1 MNAAPALLGYA
12 AAVGVLAPRVMLR
25 GGWPHR
31 APVLAAAV
39 WFALG
44 TSFSVCVA
52 LAALHL
58 ATPGAHLHGIL
69 YSCGVALG
77 VGPPDAGAVRR
88 LGVGVSAAVPTAQ
101 LAAFAHHALRAR
113 AARSRH
119 RAILDKVGRPSA
131 SLGATVLDHMT
142 PTAYC
147 LPGHRSRIVVSS
159 GAVDLLTETEIA
171 AVVAHERVHIAG
183 RHHLLLAA
191 ARAFAVVF
199 RGVPLAR
206 HLGQQI
212 PLLLEMAADDGALRR
227 HPHRT
232 LVTAMFEMASAGA
245 VAKGA
250 VPKGALSAGGRT
262 VPIRLRRILAPARR
276 TRPAFRAVVA
286 GAAVLMPLLPLLL
299 ACPPGLA

>member
-25 GGWPHR
+25 SRWPHR

-39 WFALG
+39 WFALAA
-44 TSFSVCVA
+44 SFSVCVA

-58 ATPGAHLHGIL
+58 ATPGAHLHGVL

-77 VGPPDAGAVRR
+77 VGPPDVGAVRR
-88 LGVGVSAAVPTAQ
+88 LGVGVAVAVPAAQ
-101 LAAFAHHALRAR
+101 AAAFASHVLRAR
-113 AARSRH
+113 AARTRH
-119 RAILDKVGRPSA
+119 RRILDKVGRPSA
-131 SLGATVLDHMT
+131 RLGATVLDHLT

-147 LPGHRSRIVVSS
+147 LPGRRSRIVVSS
-159 GAVDLLTETEIA
+159 GAVELLSDAEIA
-171 AVVAHERVHIAG
+171 AVVAHERAHIAG

-191 ARAFAVVF
+191 ARSFAVVF

-206 HLGQQI
+206 RTGEQI
-212 PLLLEMAADDGALRR
+212 PLLLEMAADDGALHV
-227 HPHRT
+227 HPRRT

-245 VAKGA
+245 A
-250 VPKGALSAGGRT
+250 PKGALSAGGRT
-262 VPIRLRRILAPARR
+262 VHVRLRRILAPARR
-276 TRPAFRAVVA
+276 THPAFRAVVA
-286 GAAVLMPLLPLLL
+286 GSAVLMPLLPLLL